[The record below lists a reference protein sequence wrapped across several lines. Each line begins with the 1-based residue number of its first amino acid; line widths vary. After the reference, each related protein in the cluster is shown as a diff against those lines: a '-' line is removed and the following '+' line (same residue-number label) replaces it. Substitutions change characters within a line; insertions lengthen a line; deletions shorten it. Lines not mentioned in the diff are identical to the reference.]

1 MAFPFPIGDENY
13 TRKMLMRLFHF
24 CSLGMV
30 HLLLR
35 AALRDLLW
43 KQLNL
48 FTAKVIAH
56 ALSELLS
63 GQKSSRF
70 DNRSLAVDPLRFN
83 TVEPGT
89 FGGEPAW
96 DDAHA

>member
-1 MAFPFPIGDENY
+1 
-13 TRKMLMRLFHF
+13 MRLFHF

-63 GQKSSRF
+63 GQKASRF
-70 DNRSLAVDPLRFN
+70 DNRSLAVDPLWLN
-83 TVEPGT
+83 PVEPGT
-89 FGGEPAW
+89 FGRQPAR
-96 DDAHA
+96 DDADTRFVSTSLM